1 MTSHPKD
8 LSEDVIK
15 IIADTP
21 NFCKNIH
28 LPVQSGS
35 DAVLKAMNR
44 KYTRDRYFYLIDLI
58 RRYMPEC
65 GITSDIMVGFP
76 GETERD
82 FADTTDLVE
91 RVRFQNAFTF
101 VYSPRAGTPAADM
114 EQLPQAV
121 KKDRITR
128 LVALQNR
135 ISDEISLEYLGKTEE
150 ILAED
155 SPRPGVLVGRTD
167 SGRLVSFGGE
177 KSEIGKFFNVKIN
190 ENKASALF
198 GERV

>member
-1 MTSHPKD
+1 
-8 LSEDVIK
+8 
-15 IIADTP
+15 
-21 NFCKNIH
+21 
-28 LPVQSGS
+28 
-35 DAVLKAMNR
+35 
-44 KYTRDRYFYLIDLI
+44 
-58 RRYMPEC
+58 MPGC

-76 GETERD
+76 GETESD

-121 KKDRITR
+121 KKDRIKR